1 MDPGTGF
8 IEDWNKRYEALEIS
22 HLRSPAFAHPRA
34 YEPWAL
40 VNFAQSHGRTHE
52 LLDVPLETRR
62 LATADSGLGHQ
73 EPMLFGVPSS
83 ALFKDFCASL
93 EANLPHQWVS
103 GRAEQVH
110 KDERT
115 GKFRVRYT
123 NGTDHC
129 WVVADAVVLA
139 TGPTGRRNVP
149 QPFSPFVD
157 SGCVTHTEEFLS
169 NGKTVASMASQLAGD
184 AGSARLLV
192 IGGGLTAAQAA
203 LAAVAAGSQVV
214 LRSRRPLMTRA
225 YDINKDWLDQR
236 YATRL
241 RSEFLTAPVEER
253 LKMAKGEVRG
263 GSVPESYMNELR
275 RLASTSDRLE
285 LQVSEGIDH
294 SVVLVQDG
302 KVHVDGDVF
311 DHVILATG
319 SSTAPGLTPLF
330 KQVESEFGLPMLDR
344 FPLLDDALSW
354 MDGEDLYVVGANAVL
369 ELGPGALNLMGA
381 MRGAK
386 IVAEALRDLMWSN
399 KRSGAASTV
408 QNLNQFAL
416 LDTDGSGSDE
426 SDSESDSEE

>member
-1 MDPGTGF
+1 
-8 IEDWNKRYEALEIS
+8 
-22 HLRSPAFAHPRA
+22 
-34 YEPWAL
+34 
-40 VNFAQSHGRTHE
+40 
-52 LLDVPLETRR
+52 
-62 LATADSGLGHQ
+62 
-73 EPMLFGVPSS
+73 
-83 ALFKDFCASL
+83 
-93 EANLPHQWVS
+93 
-103 GRAEQVH
+103 
-110 KDERT
+110 
-115 GKFRVRYT
+115 
-123 NGTDHC
+123 
-129 WVVADAVVLA
+129 
-139 TGPTGRRNVP
+139 
-149 QPFSPFVD
+149 
-157 SGCVTHTEEFLS
+157 
-169 NGKTVASMASQLAGD
+169 
-184 AGSARLLV
+184 
-192 IGGGLTAAQAA
+192 
-203 LAAVAAGSQVV
+203 
-214 LRSRRPLMTRA
+214 
-225 YDINKDWLDQR
+225 
-236 YATRL
+236 
-241 RSEFLTAPVEER
+241 
-253 LKMAKGEVRG
+253 MAKGEVRG

-399 KRSGAASTV
+399 KRSGAASAV

-426 SDSESDSEE
+426 SGSESDSEE